1 MNTKT
6 GLLVGMATMWLF
18 SGCKT
23 NEWVSL
29 FNGENLDGW
38 HIECRENDR
47 EKSYWTVDEGT
58 ILCNSL
64 GDKKHHYVWLVSDK
78 QYEDFIL
85 TFRFQAYRESKGNSG
100 IQFRSTYDSELQGGW
115 LNGPQAD
122 IHPKEPM
129 TWRTGMIYDETYE
142 VQRWLSPARQNWSM
156 TKEYEPKEHF
166 FKFSDEGDGWNEMVL
181 ICQGTHIKT
190 IVNGIVR
197 IDWDGM
203 GILDD
208 VEHVI
213 RKSGKKGHLAFQL
226 HRNDELKIRFKDIM
240 IKKL

>member
-1 MNTKT
+1 MKT
-6 GLLVGMATMWLF
+6 LRNAVWTLLVVTVLTSCSTA
-18 SGCKT
+18 K
-23 NEWVSL
+23 WVSL
-29 FNGENLDGW
+29 FNGKDLKGW
-38 HIECRENDR
+38 HVECKPKD
-47 EKSYWTVDEGT
+47 KMKAYWAVDSGT

-64 GDKKHHYVWLVSDK
+64 GDKNHHYVWLVSDK
-78 QYEDFIL
+78 QYDDFIL

-100 IQFRSTYDSELQGGW
+100 IQFRSVFDPNLAGGW
-115 LNGPQAD
+115 LNGPQID

-142 VQRWLSPARQNWSM
+142 VQRWLSPSRQNWSM
-156 TKEYEPKEHF
+156 TKDYEPKEHL
-166 FKFSDEGDGWNEMVL
+166 FKFADEGDGWNEMVV
-181 ICQGTHIKT
+181 ICRGNHIKT

-197 IDWDGM
+197 SDWDGT

-208 VEHVI
+208 YEHAF
-213 RKSGKKGHLAFQL
+213 RRSGKKGHLAFQL